1 MLVLSRKQDE
11 VIRIGDDIEVRVVQ
25 IRGDK
30 VRLGITAPSGTSVH
44 REEVYQRI
52 LDEMNTE
59 HPASES

>member
-59 HPASES
+59 HPESES